1 MARCTRARVQ
11 DVEECY
17 VARTVPENVGRR
29 SPARTMPSP
38 SPETEEIKLHDNDK
52 ANSVTPVTII
62 PLKYKKLLL
71 LIQLPQAPRVMRRQA
86 ALSAILSSLFP
97 RTRVTCGFTPGESR
111 KLENH

>member
-62 PLKYKKLLL
+62 PLKYKKLLCCSFNL
-71 LIQLPQAPRVMRRQA
+71 VSGSDPRVMRRRRG
-86 ALSAILSSLFP
+86 ALSALLP
-97 RTRVTCGFTPGESR
+97 RTFFSLLWGYSWRVT
-111 KLENH
+111 